1 VTRAAALTLALAL
14 ASCAPSTKSLLSAH
28 DYAEAICSTGR
39 DPAAKELVLETM
51 ERDLATSVYVHALT
65 PAELAPV
72 FEGHE
77 PKALFLRNLAF
88 QKDASIGKAYVEI
101 VPHEHGV
108 PLGRLGTGFTAL
120 AQLTGERIP
129 GSREV
134 TTDTRTLEQR
144 VREATLPFRELGAG
158 AVWVVSLGLVKV
170 DVDRSSGP
178 GSVQTKVIDPTRTE
192 LEESAPRA
200 MALADANV
208 EAWEHPS
215 SDDVSIL
222 VRLAYTTYGNQ
233 YGECVVSGEVTVPL
247 PHDARTIEDRINAYL
262 GDRYHPLTELRRAR

>member
-1 VTRAAALTLALAL
+1 MATSLALAL

-28 DYAEAICSTGR
+28 DYPEAICSAGS
-39 DPAAKELVLETM
+39 DPAAKELVLETL
-51 ERDLATSVYVHALT
+51 ERDLQTSIYVHALT

-72 FEGHE
+72 FHGHE

-88 QKDASIGKAYVEI
+88 QKDASIGKAYIEI

-108 PLGRLGTGFTAL
+108 PLRRLGTGFTAL
-120 AQLTGERIP
+120 AELTGERIP
-129 GSREV
+129 DSRTV
-134 TTDTRTLEQR
+134 TTDTRTFEQR
-144 VREATLPFRELGAG
+144 VRETTLPFRELGAG
-158 AVWVVSLGLVKV
+158 AVWVFSLGLVKV

-178 GSVQTKVIDPTRTE
+178 GSVQTRVIDPTRTE

-215 SDDVSIL
+215 SDDLAIL
-222 VRLAYTTYGNQ
+222 VRRAYTTYGNQ
-233 YGECVVSGEVTVPL
+233 YGDCVVSGEAMVPL
-247 PHDARTIEDRINAYL
+247 PHDGRSVEERINASL
-262 GDRYHPLTELRRAR
+262 GERYHPLTELRKR